1 MSKLKIAWV
10 AFLLI
15 LFGAFWYWYGGTGEP
30 LSVEEGT
37 AMLDEI
43 ELAHAAAGNPPST
56 SDFRANIE
64 AMLPNDD
71 GGEFYAV
78 NLEQLREGPE
88 AEAADAAYARAVFP
102 ALLKRGGV
110 PVYVGDTAGLMLGQY
125 GAEVDRVAIVRYRSL
140 RDMLDMNLDSAMI
153 DGVPYKFASLD
164 HTEVFITRPTL
175 SAVHVRFTVAL
186 LLLIIGF
193 LGLKLIT
200 RIRGY

>member
-1 MSKLKIAWV
+1 MSKLKIAWL
-10 AFLLI
+10 ALLLI
-15 LFGAFWYWYGGTGEP
+15 LFGAFWYWYGGTGDP

-43 ELAHAAAGNPPST
+43 EAAHEAAGNPRSM

-102 ALLKRGGV
+102 ALLKRGAI
-110 PVYVGDTAGLMLGQY
+110 PIYVGDTAGLMLGQY

-140 RDMLDMNLDSAMI
+140 RDMLDMNLDPGMI
-153 DGVPYKFASLD
+153 AGVPHKFASLD
-164 HTEVFITRPTL
+164 HTEVFITRATL
-175 SAVHVRFTVAL
+175 SAVHVRLTLAL
-186 LLLIIGF
+186 VLLVIGF
-193 LGLKLIT
+193 LGLKLID
-200 RIRGY
+200 RMRGY